1 MLKRKK
7 FKIETLQSI
16 LRLVTENCQMAISDL
31 LDAYLT
37 VLIHPSHHVFH
48 KFVFLGK
55 MFMFKVLPFRY
66 TGTPHMFTKLLK
78 PLMALLHSLGVTVTF
93 YLDDSWQAAVPYKD
107 YILDTYNSTNPC
119 MWIPTKYDKIS
130 TYPTRENYCSWY
142 CG

>member
-7 FKIETLQSI
+7 IQDGDTLIYTSFSN
-16 LRLVTENCQMAISDL
+16 RNCEMAILDL

-37 VLIHPSHHVFH
+37 VLVHPSHCVFL

-66 TGTPHMFTKLLK
+66 TGAPHIFTKLLK
-78 PLMALLHSLGVTVTF
+78 PLVAHLHSLGVTVTF
-93 YLDDSWQAAVPYKD
+93 HLDDSWQVPVTYKD
-107 YILDTYNSTNPC
+107 YILHTYNTSTPF